1 MAENIE
7 NIEQQEQITPA
18 EAAIQMM
25 RNMVPKEQ
33 FDEVNRQYAQLIQ
46 NLSKGQMPEI
56 EPAPVIDQE
65 TRDRRFRELV
75 TKMADTDHSMGPV
88 EAFKNML
95 EVDQYLRDCGQRSLF
110 APSSGELDSAAQ
122 LSCDRVRDL
131 ISAAVDNSDGSD
143 AVCVAYLGNHL
154 VDPLM
159 GRPVR

>member
-1 MAENIE
+1 MADNNE
-7 NIEQQEQITPA
+7 NIEQQEQLSPA

-25 RNMVPKEQ
+25 ENMVPREK

-46 NLSKGQMPEI
+46 NLSKGKMPDI
-56 EPAPVIDQE
+56 EQKQEVDQE
-65 TRDRRFRELV
+65 AMDKRFKELV

-95 EVDQYLRDCGQRSLF
+95 EVDKYMRDCGQRSIF
-110 APSSGELDSAAQ
+110 APSSGELDSAAE

-131 ISAAVDNSDGSD
+131 IQASVDNSDGSD
-143 AVCVAYLGNHL
+143 AVAVAYLGNHL

-159 GRPVR
+159 GRPTR